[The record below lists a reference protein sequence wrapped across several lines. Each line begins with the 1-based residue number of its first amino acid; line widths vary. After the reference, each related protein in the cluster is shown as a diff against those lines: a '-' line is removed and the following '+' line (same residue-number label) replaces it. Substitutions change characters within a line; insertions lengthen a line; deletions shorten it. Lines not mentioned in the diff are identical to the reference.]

1 MQNTS
6 FLRLIFSFWRMI
18 TIALGALDKR
28 IKKQNIVLKIGEK

>member
-1 MQNTS
+1 
-6 FLRLIFSFWRMI
+6 MI